1 MRSITR
7 YLIPGGLLA
16 GAITLGALG
25 LSTGA
30 STPNDVQQPVIPH
43 LVSIPPQGTPVVP
56 APVNPPPVVISGPP
70 VVAPVAP
77 KAPVIPV
84 PKAPAPPVIKAPVTT
99 PPPPPVV
106 TQTCIPASS
115 CTVTSSVSNTSTVVT
130 SPPAP
135 TFYCQISWSG
145 SQVNDETGVNTPG
158 IVMGYQ
164 GLCGPGTNG
173 QAFLDAYPNAVVTP

>member
-70 VVAPVAP
+70 VVSSCGPQGP
-77 KAPVIPV
+77 CDPLFPR
-84 PKAPAPPVIKAPVTT
+84 APAPP
-99 PPPPPVV
+99 
-106 TQTCIPASS
+106 
-115 CTVTSSVSNTSTVVT
+115 
-130 SPPAP
+130 
-135 TFYCQISWSG
+135 G
-145 SQVNDETGVNTPG
+145 H
-158 IVMGYQ
+158 
-164 GLCGPGTNG
+164 
-173 QAFLDAYPNAVVTP
+173 